1 MKNNEKKIAML
12 IFIIIVTEIVGM
24 FSGLLAGDIHQI
36 YDGLNKIPLSPPGV
50 VFGIVWPLLYL
61 LMSLSL
67 YLTFTSC
74 ENKKEKKK
82 VIYIYGV
89 QLFFNFSW
97 SIIFFNIQY
106 MKVAILIVV
115 FLLFM
120 VGYQITI
127 FSKNNKLAGYLLVP
141 YWLWLLFATYL
152 NVGFALIN

>member
-1 MKNNEKKIAML
+1 MDFLFFYPKFL
-12 IFIIIVTEIVGM
+12 
-24 FSGLLAGDIHQI
+24 
-36 YDGLNKIPLSPPGV
+36 
-50 VFGIVWPLLYL
+50 
-61 LMSLSL
+61 
-67 YLTFTSC
+67 FTQNILHSH
-74 ENKKEKKK
+74 KKEKKK

-127 FSKNNKLAGYLLVP
+127 FSKNNKLVSSK
-141 YWLWLLFATYL
+141 F
-152 NVGFALIN
+152 

>member
-24 FSGLLAGDIHQI
+24 FSGLLAGDIRQI

-127 FSKNNKLAGYLLVP
+127 FSKNNKLVSSK
-141 YWLWLLFATYL
+141 F
-152 NVGFALIN
+152 